1 MCESATKVCILEIVL
16 AARGMILSLL
26 GLLSLS
32 GKKES
37 SEAEVQ
43 QNEISGEEAAIR
55 RTQQQHGKG

>member
-16 AARGMILSLL
+16 ASRGMILSSL

-37 SEAEVQ
+37 SEGEVQ
-43 QNEISGEEAAIR
+43 QNEISGEEVAIR
-55 RTQQQHGKG
+55 

>member
-1 MCESATKVCILEIVL
+1 MCESATKVCILEIVW
-16 AARGMILSLL
+16 AVGGMILSPL

-37 SEAEVQ
+37 SEGEVE
-43 QNEISGEEAAIR
+43 QNEISREEVVIR

>member
-1 MCESATKVCILEIVL
+1 MCESATKVCIFEIVL
-16 AARGMILSLL
+16 AVGRMILSPL

-37 SEAEVQ
+37 YEGEVE
-43 QNEISGEEAAIR
+43 QNEISGEEVAIR